1 MEDVD
6 VGEARAGDVMVCC
19 FESAADEEGGCGCEV
34 VCAVCGMSVWFTP
47 KGMGV
52 RTWHPEFLEVG
63 FAEGSHE
70 LDNFL
75 CCFSA
80 FCLEVLAGFQVIMV
94 RRVCVVNLLVD
105 S

>member
-6 VGEARAGDVMVCC
+6 VGEAGARDVLVCC
-19 FESAADEEGGCGCEV
+19 FEGAADEEGGSGCEV
-34 VCAVCGMSVWFTP
+34 VCAVYEVSVWFKY
-47 KGMGV
+47 KGVGV
-52 RTWHPEFLEVG
+52 HTWHPEFLEVG

-70 LDNFL
+70 LDDFL

-80 FCLEVLAGFQVIMV
+80 FCLEVLAGFRVIMV
-94 RRVCVVNLLVD
+94 GRVCVVNFLPN